1 MFAHYEPG
9 EPIRVLDLGDVPVQT
24 AGCQMTAGAKGGV
37 SRMAQEQT
45 TIRFVD
51 ELKEQIQREAD
62 GKGKTPED
70 SFASFW
76 EKYPLKAI
84 G

>member
-1 MFAHYEPG
+1 
-9 EPIRVLDLGDVPVQT
+9 
-24 AGCQMTAGAKGGV
+24 MTAGAKGGV

-45 TIRFVD
+45 TTRFVD

-62 GKGKTPED
+62 RKGKTPED
-70 SFASFW
+70 PFASFW